1 MPVEIPEDA
10 LLNEADSADLKKLV
24 ALRLQYGKQYWW
36 PLHARMDYWSSLYYM
51 LDLIQQMKPVG
62 YRRFISNSPHTAIDD
77 AVSIM
82 TRNDSFWRSDMTT
95 HETDSAESLRTIG
108 KVERMLQSIF
118 YDADELMA
126 LRGLP
131 PVWKQV
137 AFSALLRGAI
147 WGKFH
152 ITETALEYR
161 SSPLMP
167 EIFDPRLV
175 TPHYD
180 QYGLNY
186 VNIEKHTTL
195 GDLASVYPEKF
206 EAKLLEKDMNPNR
219 PAVKIEYWSNTRG
232 EREGVTGVLAILSD
246 PQTMLAPLTQ
256 PIVNADSIATSGEWV
271 IPPHRHGYA
280 PEELPVVGVF
290 VNGDALQ
297 VKPSYSQGVDQAFQT
312 RNNLIGH
319 DMRLWQGPNSAVA
332 ERGKSILAA
341 VEEQVP
347 QFNEL
352 VATIFQHFSISAF
365 GQWVFKTQTGELP
378 NADLGVEARIPLRPE
393 ESIERLDVAPISVDA
408 YRLLDLLRTEADQ
421 GTIAAV
427 LRANAPGS
435 SGESGILHQQV
446 LNSALNGIEPF
457 QSGMQQFGALAGTSL
472 TAQMQR
478 IGPGLKKFTIS
489 VPLRPNTFFRV
500 DEDFDAAADLETGR
514 KYRVRPVFKPALPDD
529 MAIRINTARIAID
542 PSRPVLSLLTVLEKI
557 IQVEDPQAEMDRM
570 WNDAAERDPVIVL
583 EQIAQALDRVE
594 GEGNPLSERIREAQF
609 RTRFAEDLQFRQI
622 EQAAGGGQG
631 GGGGRPELQPGSSG
645 ASESTQSQSDLTGG
659 EPSAAEGASVLSNI
673 G

>member
-1 MPVEIPEDA
+1 MPVHIPEDA
-10 LLNEADSADLKKLV
+10 LLSPEEDKKLKELV
-24 ALRLQYGKQYWW
+24 GQRLHYGKQYWW

-62 YRRFISNSPHTAIDD
+62 YRRFISNAPHTAIDD
-77 AVSIM
+77 AVAIM

-95 HETDSAESLRTIG
+95 HETDDADKLRTIG
-108 KVERMLQSIF
+108 KVERMLQSVF

-152 ITETALEYR
+152 ITETALDYR
-161 SSPLMP
+161 PSPLMT
-167 EIFDPRLV
+167 EIYDPRLV

-180 QYGLNY
+180 LYGLNY
-186 VNIEKHTTL
+186 VCIEKHTTL
-195 GDLASVYPEKF
+195 GDLAAIYPEKF
-206 EAKLLEKDMNPNR
+206 EEELLKKDMNPNR
-219 PAVKIEYWSNTRG
+219 PAIKIEYWSNTRG
-232 EREGVTGVLAILSD
+232 EREGVTGVLAVLAD
-246 PQTMLAPLTQ
+246 PQTMQAPLTQ
-256 PIVNADSIATSGEWV
+256 PLVNVENISQNGEWV

-290 VNGDALQ
+290 VNGDATQ
-297 VKPSYSQGVDQAFQT
+297 MKPSYSAGINQAYET
-312 RNNLIGH
+312 RNQLFGF
-319 DMRLWQGPNSAVA
+319 DMRLWQGPNSAIA

-352 VATIFQHFSISAF
+352 VATIFQHFSITAF

-393 ESIERLDVAPISVDA
+393 ESMERLDVAPISVDA
-408 YRLLDLLRTEADQ
+408 YRLLDLLRTEHEQ
-421 GTIAAV
+421 GTISAI
-427 LRANAPGS
+427 LRAS
-435 SGESGILHQQV
+435 SGAAGESGILHQQL
-446 LNSALNGIEPF
+446 LNAALNGIEPF
-457 QSGMQQFGALAGTSL
+457 QAGMQQFGSLGGSSL

-478 IGPGLKKFTIS
+478 IGSGLDKFTVS
-489 VPLRPNTFFRV
+489 VPLRPNAYFRV
-500 DEDFDAAADLETGR
+500 DEDFDPATDLETGR

-542 PSRPVLSLLTVLEKI
+542 PARPVLSLLSVLEKI

-570 WNDAAERDPVIVL
+570 WEDAAERDPVIVL
-583 EQIAQALDRVE
+583 EQIANALDRIE
-594 GEGNPLSERIREAQF
+594 GEGNPLSARIREAQF
-609 RTRFAEDLQFRQI
+609 RTRFVEDLQFRQI
-622 EQAAGGGQG
+622 SGGGQG
-631 GGGGRPELQPGSSG
+631 GGGQPELQPGSSG
-645 ASESTQSQSDLTGG
+645 APQSTQSQADQGTG
-659 EPSAAEGASVLSNI
+659 EPSAEEGAALLSQI

>member
-1 MPVEIPEDA
+1 MPVEIPKEA
-10 LLNEADSADLKKLV
+10 LLDEKESHELKHLV
-24 ALRLQYGKQYWW
+24 AQRLQYGKQYWW
-36 PLHARMDYWSSLYYM
+36 PLHARMDYWAGMYYM
-51 LDLIQQMKPVG
+51 HDLLQQMKPLG

-95 HETDSAESLRTIG
+95 HETDDAESLRTIG

-118 YDADELMA
+118 YDADELMS

-152 ITETALEYR
+152 VTESALDYR
-161 SSPLMP
+161 SSPLLS

-175 TPHYD
+175 TPHFD
-180 QYGLNY
+180 QFGLNY

-206 EAKLLEKDMNPNR
+206 EHELLKKDMNPNR
-219 PAVKIEYWSNTRG
+219 PAIKVEYWSNTRG
-232 EREGVTGVLAILSD
+232 EREGLTGVLAILAD
-246 PQTMLAPLTQ
+246 PQTMQVALTQ
-256 PIVNADSIATSGEWV
+256 PSVNIDNIVQNGKWV

-280 PEELPVVGVF
+280 PEELPVVGVS

-297 VKPSYSQGVDQAFQT
+297 MKPAYSSGIDQAYQT
-312 RNNLIGH
+312 RSNLTGH
-319 DMRLWQGPNSAVA
+319 DMRLWQGPNSAIA
-332 ERGKSILAA
+332 EWGKSILAS
-341 VEEQVP
+341 VEESVP

-393 ESIERLDVAPISVDA
+393 ESVERLEVAPISVDA
-408 YRLLDLLRTEADQ
+408 YRLLDLLRTEQEQ
-421 GTIAAV
+421 GTISAI
-427 LRANAPGS
+427 LRANAGAA
-435 SGESGILHQQV
+435 GESGILHQQL
-446 LNSALNGIEPF
+446 LNAALNGIEPY
-457 QSGMQQFGALAGTSL
+457 QDGMRRFGTAAGTSL
-472 TAQMQR
+472 IAQMQR
-478 IGPGLKKFTIS
+478 IGSGLEKFTIS
-489 VPLRPNTFFRV
+489 VPLRPNTYFRV
-500 DEDFDAAADLETGR
+500 DEDFDPSADLETGR

-542 PSRPVLSLLTVLEKI
+542 PARPVLSLLTVLEKI
-557 IQVEDPQAEMDRM
+557 VQVEDPQAEMDRI
-570 WNDAAERDPVIVL
+570 WNDVAERDPVIVL
-583 EQIAQALDRVE
+583 EQIANALDRVE
-594 GEGNPLSERIREAQF
+594 GEGNPLSARIREAQF
-609 RTRFAEDLQFRQI
+609 RTRFAEDFQFRQI
-622 EQAAGGGQG
+622 QAAAGAQG
-631 GGGGRPELQPGSSG
+631 GGEGTPELQPGSSG
-645 ASESTQSQSDLTGG
+645 APQSTQSQVDLTGG
-659 EPSAAEGASVLSNI
+659 DPSAAEGAATLVGL
-673 G
+673 GQ